1 MDEDLLFEIENLKN
15 MLKSFP
21 DKDEDQGLKKLKRVT
36 SDGQDV
42 SLLFPVVV
50 ELIHLV
56 KSTFKSIDKLNQ
68 ASRGKFIDRD
78 FGDYFSRTMRGDT
91 KRIDLLM
98 DGILDYIKVSTPVI
112 KTNTVHLMTEEV
124 LRKNQILLEEKNIR
138 LFKKFEKDLP
148 EIAIPDDQLR
158 YILNAI
164 IQYAIMVISNEG
176 SIGFL
181 TKFLVLQREI
191 PEDQGLFKRE
201 ENYIEMLVQFTGCKM
216 QMDQPG
222 TIPPSRINQREKLL
236 NFESVLDLEL
246 RLVEEIARRN
256 RGTLKLAT
264 DKKHLETSIILRFP
278 VERRKGGVSLARE

>member
-1 MDEDLLFEIENLKN
+1 MWGDA
-15 MLKSFP
+15 
-21 DKDEDQGLKKLKRVT
+21 KK
-36 SDGQDV
+36 
-42 SLLFPVVV
+42 
-50 ELIHLV
+50 
-56 KSTFKSIDKLNQ
+56 
-68 ASRGKFIDRD
+68 
-78 FGDYFSRTMRGDT
+78 
-91 KRIDLLM
+91 IDLLM
-98 DGILDYIKVSTPVI
+98 DGILDYIKVSEPVI

-164 IQYAIMVISNEG
+164 IQYAIMMISNEG

-181 TKFLVLQREI
+181 TKSLVPQREI
-191 PEDQGLFKRE
+191 PEDQSLFKRE
-201 ENYIEMLVQFTGCKM
+201 ENYIEMLVQFAGCKM
-216 QMDQPG
+216 QMDQPE

-236 NFESVLDLEL
+236 NFEPVLDLEL

-264 DKKHLETSIILRFP
+264 DKKNLEMSIILRFP
-278 VERRKGGVSLARE
+278 VERRKGGCH